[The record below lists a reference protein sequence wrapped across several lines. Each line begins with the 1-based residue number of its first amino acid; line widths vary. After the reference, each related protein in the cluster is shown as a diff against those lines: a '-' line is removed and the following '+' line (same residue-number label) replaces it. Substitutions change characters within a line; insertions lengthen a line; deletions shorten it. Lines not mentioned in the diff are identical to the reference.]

1 MFPSQSG
8 SFALFVLSFSSHVHS
23 QPLLLHTC
31 ILRLPKQ
38 LAVHKP
44 EHLSTSIYKVRVW
57 GGRKMPSKSPQ
68 AGQSSTTA
76 QDTTD
81 VNRKGPF
88 RFPTAGAVLPSAAP
102 PTPDTGARGHQ
113 QNRATAAAFCLGCPK
128 GRRGCD

>member
-8 SFALFVLSFSSHVHS
+8 SFALFVLSFASHVHS

-31 ILRLPKQ
+31 VLRLPKQ

-44 EHLSTSIYKVRVW
+44 EQLSTSIYKVRVW

-81 VNRKGPF
+81 VTLQVSNCRSS
-88 RFPTAGAVLPSAAP
+88 V
-102 PTPDTGARGHQ
+102 
-113 QNRATAAAFCLGCPK
+113 AFGCPTYSRHWRQ
-128 GRRGCD
+128 GPPAEQGHSGSVLSGLSQGQERL